1 MTIYKEDTDNFNNTL
16 TPAMRRTTTT
26 RTAAAKILSKE
37 QEHKRANCNQSK
49 DWWKWRPGID
59 LVECWDT
66 ILPKDCP
73 SWLNPFGNVSGKEYF
88 DGDLTLESVNHLKR
102 SVSFLF
108 LHAYIFLISFQ
119 ICCSPFLTF
128 CHCLSFETQCP
139 LVRHCGHALTLPG
152 LRNLSPGQR
161 FGWKL
166 RTGLGHLILP
176 TLPCF
181 PSKLL

>member
-1 MTIYKEDTDNFNNTL
+1 
-16 TPAMRRTTTT
+16 MRRTTTT
-26 RTAAAKILSKE
+26 RTAATKILSNE
-37 QEHKRANCNQSK
+37 QEHKRANCNQNK
-49 DWWKWRPGID
+49 DWWNWRPGID

-119 ICCSPFLTF
+119 ICYSPFLTF

-139 LVRHCGHALTLPG
+139 LVCHALTLPG
-152 LRNLSPGQR
+152 LRNLSLGQR

-166 RTGLGHLILP
+166 LKGLSHLILP

>member
-1 MTIYKEDTDNFNNTL
+1 MLATQSYNNDNDNDNFSRRTLTTSTTIL

-26 RTAAAKILSKE
+26 RTAA
-37 QEHKRANCNQSK
+37 
-49 DWWKWRPGID
+49 DWWKWGPGID

-73 SWLNPFGNVSGKEYF
+73 SWLKPFKSVPGKEYF
-88 DGDLTLESVNHLKR
+88 DDGLNLDSVNHLKR
-102 SVSFLF
+102 SVFFIF
-108 LHAYIFLISFQ
+108 LHAYIFLTSFQ
-119 ICCSPFLTF
+119 IYCSPFLTF

-181 PSKLL
+181 PSKLLSWVEA